1 MIMNLWDLFV
11 GTVFGGFWLSVLGL
25 AVILLIILAM
35 GGISGFSIL
44 TFLLFFLA
52 CMAFGYGYP
61 IFEILIFG
69 IALYYA
75 VSQYMGWA
83 ERSGGN

>member
-11 GTVFGGFWLSVLGL
+11 GTIFGGFWLSILGL
-25 AVILLIILAM
+25 AIIFAIILAI
-35 GGISGFSIL
+35 GGVSVFSIL
-44 TFLLFFLA
+44 TFLMFFVVS
-52 CMAFGYGYP
+52 MAFGYGYP
-61 IFEILIFG
+61 IIEVLVFG

-75 VSQYMGWA
+75 VSQWMGWA